1 MTTLYKRDKKGK
13 VRAWTIEH
21 DAVSYWTI
29 SGIYPDGKMTKT
41 APTFVERKN
50 VGKANETSLE
60 QQVLN
65 EVASKIQYQI
75 DQGFTYEIPSDEK
88 RFEVS
93 LANKYQDRLEKGK
106 LDFPYICEAKLD
118 GIRATLQLIEGKVV
132 MKSRKGKEFVACPH
146 IAKNEFVKKFFETYP
161 DAILDGELYNHEL
174 KDDFNKIVSLVK
186 KTKPKPEDLEEST
199 KLVQYHCF
207 DSYYPSEPQLLYID
221 RKIKVLDILENLYKD
236 TLHLWEEGIEQPE
249 HIFPHEKY
257 GHSEGFAAWNYGWDN
272 VRLVG
277 CSHVCYNANELE
289 FPFKCEF
296 TMVSVENHVE
306 KEIELFTSQ
315 GYEGIM
321 LKKDVPYFFGRSSD
335 MLKYKKFFDK
345 EYRIIDF
352 EEGNGNLVGIAA
364 AVICETEDGQTF
376 KAGVMG
382 TQDYARDLFSFK
394 DLYKGKMAT
403 IVYQALTPM
412 KDGKGGVPRF
422 GKMREIRNYE

>member
-29 SGIYPDGKMTKT
+29 SGIHPDGKMTKT
-41 APTFVERKN
+41 APTFVEQKN

-60 QQVLN
+60 QQVLL

-75 DQGFTYEIPSDEK
+75 DQGFTYEIPSEEK

-93 LANKYQDRLEKGK
+93 LVNKYQDRIEKNK
-106 LDFPYICEAKLD
+106 LDFPYFVEPKLD
-118 GIRATLQLIEGKVV
+118 GVRCYIKMVDGVIR
-132 MKSRKGKEFVACPH
+132 MFSRKHKEFVACPH
-146 IAKNEFVKKFFETYP
+146 IATNEFVTKFFEMYP

-186 KTKPKPEDLEEST
+186 KSKPKAEDLEESA

-207 DSYYPSEPQLLYID
+207 DSYYPSEPELFYSK
-221 RKIKVLDILENLYKD
+221 RKERLGNLARK
-236 TLHLWEEGIEQPE
+236 
-249 HIFPHEKY
+249 
-257 GHSEGFAAWNYGWDN
+257 NGWMMKREDGTAVGCFN
-272 VRLVG
+272 LVG
-277 CSHVCYNANELE
+277 LELVHVFKDYYNLNEFLANSEKL
-289 FPFKCEF
+289 
-296 TMVSVENHVE
+296 VETCINFYVE
-306 KEIELFTSQ
+306 R

-321 LKKDVPYFFGRSSD
+321 LKKDVPYFFGRSFD

-345 EYRIIDF
+345 EFKIVDF

-382 TQDYARDLFSFK
+382 TQDYARDLFTNK

-403 IVYQALTPM
+403 VVYQALTPVQN
-412 KDGKGGVPRF
+412 GKGGVPRF

>member
-1 MTTLYKRDKKGK
+1 MVTLYKRDKKGK

-29 SGIYPDGKMTKT
+29 SGIHPDGKMTKT
-41 APTFVERKN
+41 APTFVEQKN

-65 EVASKIQYQI
+65 EVASKVQYQI
-75 DQGFTYEIPSDEK
+75 DQGFTYDIPSEEK

-93 LANKYQDRLEKGK
+93 LANKYQDRIEKNK
-106 LDFPYICEAKLD
+106 LDFPYIVEPKLD
-118 GIRATLQLIEGKVV
+118 GVRCYIKMVDGVIR
-132 MKSRKGKEFVACPH
+132 MFSRKHKEFVACPH
-146 IAKNEFVKKFFETYP
+146 IAANEFVTKFFEMYP
-161 DAILDGELYNHEL
+161 DAILDGELYNHDL

-186 KTKPKPEDLEEST
+186 KTKPKVEDLEESA

-207 DSYYPSEPQLLYID
+207 DSYYPSEPQMLYTERKTRLLNIFEQNGW
-221 RKIKVLDILENLYKD
+221 VGHHLDDVNKD
-236 TLHLWEEGIEQPE
+236 S
-249 HIFPHEKY
+249 FY
-257 GHSEGFAAWNYGWDN
+257 
-272 VRLVG
+272 LVG
-277 CSHVCYNANELE
+277 LTWIHYFGRGWKLESWTVDSESLVELSIE
-289 FPFKCEF
+289 K
-296 TMVSVENHVE
+296 TVER
-306 KEIELFTSQ
+306 

-321 LKKDVPYFFGRSSD
+321 LKKDVPYFFGRSFD

-345 EYRIIDF
+345 EFKIVDF

-382 TQDYARDLFSFK
+382 TQDYARDLFTNK

-403 IVYQALTPM
+403 IVYQALTPVQN
-412 KDGKGGVPRF
+412 GKGGVPRF

>member
-1 MTTLYKRDKKGK
+1 MVTLYKRDKKGK

-41 APTFVERKN
+41 APTFVEQKN

-75 DQGFTYEIPSDEK
+75 DQGFTYEIPTEEK

-93 LANKYQDRLEKGK
+93 LANKYQDRIEKNK
-106 LDFPYICEAKLD
+106 VDFPYIVEPKLD
-118 GIRATLQLIEGKVV
+118 GVRCYIKMVDGDIR
-132 MKSRKGKEFVACPH
+132 MFSRKHKEFKSVPH
-146 IAKNEFVKKFFETYP
+146 LTENRFIIEFFKKYP
-161 DAILDGELYNHEL
+161 DAILDGELYNHDL

-186 KTKPKPEDLEEST
+186 KTKPTAADLEES
-199 KLVQYHCF
+199 KKIVEYHCF
-207 DSYYPSEPQLLYID
+207 DSYYPSEPQLKYVE
-221 RKIKVLDILENLYKD
+221 RKVRVGEIISDIRGTDILFKE
-236 TLHLWEEGIEQPE
+236 TVVTCEEVKIVGLFFIQQ
-249 HIFPHEKY
+249 K
-257 GHSEGFAAWNYGWDN
+257 SNNQYGWWLN
-272 VRLVG
+272 VVQTEEKTDD
-277 CSHVCYNANELE
+277 YI
-289 FPFKCEF
+289 
-296 TMVSVENHVE
+296 ENQL
-306 KEIELFTSQ
+306 KF

-321 LKKDVPYFFGRSSD
+321 LKKDVPYFFGRSFD

-345 EYRIIDF
+345 EFKIVDF

-382 TQDYARDLFSFK
+382 TQDYARDLFTNK

-403 IVYQALTPM
+403 IAYQALTPM

>member
-1 MTTLYKRDKKGK
+1 MVTLYKRDKKGK

-29 SGIYPDGKMTKT
+29 SGIHPDGKMTKT
-41 APTFVERKN
+41 APTFVEQKN

-75 DQGFTYEIPSDEK
+75 DQGFTYDIPTEEK

-93 LANKYQDRLEKGK
+93 LANKYQDRIEKNK
-106 LDFPYICEAKLD
+106 LDFPYIVEPKLD
-118 GIRATLQLIEGKVV
+118 GVRCYIKMVDGVIR
-132 MKSRKGKEFVACPH
+132 MFSRKHKEFVACPH
-146 IAKNEFVKKFFETYP
+146 IAKNEFVQKFFEMYP

-186 KTKPKPEDLEEST
+186 KTKPKTEDLEESA

-207 DSYYPSEPQLLYID
+207 DSYYPSEPHLTYKE
-221 RKIKVLDILENLYKD
+221 RKERVASLIITLPYYFEGCVEVVGAYYKLTDDVTFIEVANDEEVEEMILNF
-236 TLHLWEEGIEQPE
+236 I
-249 HIFPHEKY
+249 
-257 GHSEGFAAWNYGWDN
+257 SE
-272 VRLVG
+272 
-277 CSHVCYNANELE
+277 
-289 FPFKCEF
+289 
-296 TMVSVENHVE
+296 
-306 KEIELFTSQ
+306 

-321 LKKDVPYFFGRSSD
+321 LKKDVPYFFGRSFD

-345 EYRIIDF
+345 EFKIVDF

>member
-21 DAVSYWTI
+21 DDVSYWTI
-29 SGIYPDGKMTKT
+29 SGIHPDGKMTKT
-41 APTFVERKN
+41 APTFVEQKN

-75 DQGFTYEIPSDEK
+75 DQGFTYEIPTEEK

-93 LANKYQDRLEKGK
+93 LANKYQDRQEKGK
-106 LDFPYICEAKLD
+106 LDFPYFVEPKLD
-118 GIRATLQLIEGKVV
+118 GVRCYIKMVDGVIR
-132 MKSRKGKEFVACPH
+132 MFSRKHKEFVSCPH
-146 IAKNEFVKKFFETYP
+146 IVTNEFVQKFFELYP
-161 DAILDGELYNHEL
+161 DAILDGELYNHGL

-186 KTKPKPEDLEEST
+186 KTKPKYEDLIESA

-207 DSYYPSEPQLLYID
+207 DSYYPSEPQLLYTE
-221 RKIKVLDILENLYKD
+221 RKTRLLDILKQNNWVNHHFDDVNKGCFY
-236 TLHLWEEGIEQPE
+236 
-249 HIFPHEKY
+249 
-257 GHSEGFAAWNYGWDN
+257 
-272 VRLVG
+272 LVG
-277 CSHVCYNANELE
+277 VGWVHYFGGGWKLQLPFETTLE
-289 FPFKCEF
+289 H
-296 TMVSVENHVE
+296 T
-306 KEIELFTSQ
+306 IELSIKRCVEL

-321 LKKDVPYFFGRSSD
+321 LKKDVPYFFGRSFD

-345 EYRIIDF
+345 EFKIVDF

>member
-1 MTTLYKRDKKGK
+1 MVTLYKRDKKGK

-29 SGIYPDGKMTKT
+29 SGIHPDGKMTKT
-41 APTFVERKN
+41 APTFVEQKN
-50 VGKANETSLE
+50 VGKANETSIE

-75 DQGFTYEIPSDEK
+75 DQGFTYEIPSEEK

-93 LANKYQDRLEKGK
+93 LANKYQDRIEKNK
-106 LDFPYICEAKLD
+106 LDFPYIVEPKLD
-118 GIRATLQLIEGKVV
+118 GVRCYIKMVDGDIR
-132 MKSRKGKEFVACPH
+132 MFSRKHKEFVSCPH
-146 IAKNEFVKKFFETYP
+146 IKENEFVQKFFEMYP

-186 KTKPKPEDLEEST
+186 KSKPKPEDLEESA

-207 DSYYPSEPQLLYID
+207 DSYYPSEPQLNYWD
-221 RKIKVLDILENLYKD
+221 RKFRIADLIWENNLVKHNSFENDYWNKVRSDNVTIV
-236 TLHLWEEGIEQPE
+236 GIERAPHGANQPWTWNLRWITGYASNE
-249 HIFPHEKY
+249 EAVEGHIKAIT
-257 GHSEGFAAWNYGWDN
+257 SE
-272 VRLVG
+272 
-277 CSHVCYNANELE
+277 
-289 FPFKCEF
+289 
-296 TMVSVENHVE
+296 
-306 KEIELFTSQ
+306 

-321 LKKDVPYFFGRSSD
+321 LKKDVPYFFGRSFD

-345 EYRIIDF
+345 EFKIVDF

-382 TQDYARDLFSFK
+382 TQDYARDLFTDK

>member
-1 MTTLYKRDKKGK
+1 MVTLYKRDKKGK
-13 VRAWTIEH
+13 VRSWTIEH

-41 APTFVERKN
+41 APTFVEQKN

-75 DQGFTYEIPSDEK
+75 DQGFTYDIPTEEK

-93 LANKYQDRLEKGK
+93 LANKYQDRIEKNK
-106 LDFPYICEAKLD
+106 LDFPYIVEPKLD
-118 GIRATLQLIEGKVV
+118 GVRCYIKMVDGDIR
-132 MKSRKGKEFVACPH
+132 MFSRKHKEFVACPH
-146 IAKNEFVKKFFETYP
+146 IAKNEFVQKFFEIYP
-161 DAILDGELYNHEL
+161 DAILDGELYNHDL

-186 KTKPKPEDLEEST
+186 KTKPKTEDLVESA

-207 DSYYPSEPQLLYID
+207 DSYYPSEPQLLYTE
-221 RKIKVLDILENLYKD
+221 RKTRLMNILQQNNWVGHHLDDVNKD
-236 TLHLWEEGIEQPE
+236 S
-249 HIFPHEKY
+249 FY
-257 GHSEGFAAWNYGWDN
+257 
-272 VRLVG
+272 LVG
-277 CSHVCYNANELE
+277 VGWVHYFLGGWKLE
-289 FPFKCEF
+289 SSYDVNSE
-296 TMVSVENHVE
+296 TLVEHY
-306 KEIELFTSQ
+306 IETTVNR

-321 LKKDVPYFFGRSSD
+321 LKKDVPYFFGRSFD

-345 EYRIIDF
+345 EYRIVDF

-382 TQDYARDLFSFK
+382 TQDYARDLFTNK

>member
-1 MTTLYKRDKKGK
+1 MYNRFMVTLYKRDKKGK

-21 DAVSYWTI
+21 DDKSYWTI

-41 APTFVERKN
+41 APTFVEQKN

-75 DQGFTYEIPSDEK
+75 DQGFTYDIPTEEK

-93 LANKYQDRLEKGK
+93 LANKYQDRHEKGK
-106 LDFPYICEAKLD
+106 LDFPYIVEPKLD
-118 GIRATLQLIEGKVV
+118 GVRCYIKMVDGDIR
-132 MKSRKGKEFVACPH
+132 MFSRKHKEFVACPH

-161 DAILDGELYNHEL
+161 DAILDGELYNHDL

-186 KTKPKPEDLEEST
+186 KSKPKTEDLEESA

-207 DSYYPSEPQLLYID
+207 DSYYSSEPQLTYTQRKMRLMNLLGYEEDGYLTDSED
-221 RKIKVLDILENLYKD
+221 RWGDNKFVFYDNFVIVGVDWAFYLNRGWKAHQSIADK
-236 TLHLWEEGIEQPE
+236 EE
-249 HIFPHEKY
+249 
-257 GHSEGFAAWNYGWDN
+257 
-272 VRLVG
+272 
-277 CSHVCYNANELE
+277 
-289 FPFKCEF
+289 
-296 TMVSVENHVE
+296 HVE
-306 KEIELFTSQ
+306 HWIRKFTSE

-321 LKKDVPYFFGRSSD
+321 LKKDVPYFFGRSFD

-345 EYRIIDF
+345 EFKIVDF

-382 TQDYARDLFSFK
+382 TQDYARDLFTNK

>member
-1 MTTLYKRDKKGK
+1 MVTLYKRDKKGK

-29 SGIYPDGKMTKT
+29 SGIHPDGKMTKT
-41 APTFVERKN
+41 APTFVEQKN

-75 DQGFTYEIPSDEK
+75 DQGFTYEIPTEEK

-93 LANKYQDRLEKGK
+93 LANKYQDRIEKNKLE
-106 LDFPYICEAKLD
+106 FPYIVEPKLD
-118 GIRATLQLIEGKVV
+118 GVRCYIKMVDGDIR
-132 MKSRKGKEFVACPH
+132 MFSRKHKEFVACPH
-146 IAKNEFVKKFFETYP
+146 IVANDFVQKFFEMYP
-161 DAILDGELYNHEL
+161 DAILDGELYNHDL

-186 KTKPKPEDLEEST
+186 KSKPKTEDLEESA

-207 DSYYPSEPQLLYID
+207 DSYYPSEPQLIYSK
-221 RKIKVLDILENLYKD
+221 RKERLGNLARK
-236 TLHLWEEGIEQPE
+236 
-249 HIFPHEKY
+249 
-257 GHSEGFAAWNYGWDN
+257 NGWMTKREDGTAVGCFN
-272 VRLVG
+272 LVG
-277 CSHVCYNANELE
+277 LELVHVFKDYYNLNEFLANNEKL
-289 FPFKCEF
+289 
-296 TMVSVENHVE
+296 VETCINFYVE
-306 KEIELFTSQ
+306 R

-321 LKKDVPYFFGRSSD
+321 LKKDVPYFFGRSFD

-345 EYRIIDF
+345 EFKIVDF

-382 TQDYARDLFSFK
+382 IQDYARDLFTNK
-394 DLYKGKMAT
+394 ELYKGKMAT

>member
-1 MTTLYKRDKKGK
+1 MKVDLFKRDKSGK
-13 VRAWTIEH
+13 VRIWSIDH
-21 DAVSYWTI
+21 DNVSYWTT
-29 SGIYPDGKMTKT
+29 SGIYPDGKMQKT
-41 APTFVERKN
+41 APTFVEQKN
-50 VGKANETSLE
+50 VGKSNETSLE

-65 EVASKIQYQI
+65 EVSSKIQHQI
-75 DQGFTYEIPSDEK
+75 DLGFIYEIPDEEK

-93 LANKYQDRLEKGK
+93 LANKYQDRVEKNK
-106 LDFPYICEAKLD
+106 LDFPYIVEPKLD
-118 GIRATLQLIEGKVV
+118 GIRCYLKNCDGIIR
-132 MKSRKGKEFVACPH
+132 MFSRKHKEFVACPH
-146 IAKNEFVKKFFETYP
+146 IVANEFVQKFFEMYP
-161 DAILDGELYNHEL
+161 DAILDGELYNHVL

-186 KTKPKPEDLEEST
+186 KSKPKAEDLEESA

-207 DSYYPSEPQLLYID
+207 DSYYPSEPQMKYWD
-221 RKIKVLDILENLYKD
+221 RKVRIADFIWENDLIKHNSFENYY
-236 TLHLWEEGIEQPE
+236 WEKVRCDNVTIVGIERAPHGVNQP
-249 HIFPHEKY
+249 
-257 GHSEGFAAWNYGWDN
+257 WTWDLKW
-272 VRLVG
+272 VFG
-277 CSHVCYNANELE
+277 YADSKEA
-289 FPFKCEF
+289 
-296 TMVSVENHVE
+296 VENHI
-306 KEIELFTSQ
+306 KDTTSK

-321 LKKDVPYFFGRSSD
+321 LKKDVPYFFGRSFD

-345 EYRIIDF
+345 EYRIVDF

-382 TQDYARDLFSFK
+382 TQDYARDLFTNK

>member
-29 SGIYPDGKMTKT
+29 SGIHPDGKMTKT
-41 APTFVERKN
+41 APTFVEQKN

-65 EVASKIQYQI
+65 EVASKVQYQI
-75 DQGFTYEIPSDEK
+75 DQGFTYDIPSEEK

-93 LANKYQDRLEKGK
+93 LANKYQDRIEKNK
-106 LDFPYICEAKLD
+106 LDFPYIVEPKLD
-118 GIRATLQLIEGKVV
+118 GVRCYIKMVDGVIR
-132 MKSRKGKEFVACPH
+132 MFSRKHKEFVACPH
-146 IAKNEFVKKFFETYP
+146 IAANEFVTKFFEMYP
-161 DAILDGELYNHEL
+161 DAILDGELYNHDL

-186 KTKPKPEDLEEST
+186 KTKPKVEDLEESA

-207 DSYYPSEPQLLYID
+207 DSYYPSEPQMLYTERKTRLLNIFEQNGW
-221 RKIKVLDILENLYKD
+221 VGHHLDDVNKD
-236 TLHLWEEGIEQPE
+236 S
-249 HIFPHEKY
+249 FY
-257 GHSEGFAAWNYGWDN
+257 
-272 VRLVG
+272 LVG
-277 CSHVCYNANELE
+277 LTWIHYFGRGWKLESWTVDSESLVELSIE
-289 FPFKCEF
+289 K
-296 TMVSVENHVE
+296 TVER
-306 KEIELFTSQ
+306 

-321 LKKDVPYFFGRSSD
+321 LKKDVPYFFGRSFD

-345 EYRIIDF
+345 EFKIVDF

-382 TQDYARDLFSFK
+382 TQDYARDLFTNK

-403 IVYQALTPM
+403 IVYQALTPVQN
-412 KDGKGGVPRF
+412 GKGGVPRF

>member
-1 MTTLYKRDKKGK
+1 MKTSLYKRDKHN
-13 VRAWTIEH
+13 RIRIWTIEH

-41 APTFVERKN
+41 APTFVEQKN

-65 EVASKIQYQI
+65 EIASKVQYQI
-75 DQGFTYEIPSDEK
+75 DQGFTYEIPSEEK

-93 LANKYQDRLEKGK
+93 LANKYQDRIEKNK
-106 LDFPYICEAKLD
+106 LDFPYIVEPKHD
-118 GIRATLQLIEGKVV
+118 GVRCYIKMVDGDIR
-132 MKSRKGKEFVACPH
+132 MFSRKHKEFVACPH
-146 IAKNEFVKKFFETYP
+146 IATNEFVKKFFEMYP

-186 KTKPKPEDLEEST
+186 KTKPKAEDLEESAR
-199 KLVQYHCF
+199 LVQYHCF
-207 DSYYPSEPQLLYID
+207 DSYYPSESELSYKE
-221 RKIKVLDILENLYKD
+221 RKERLASLIITLPYYFEGCVEIVGAHYKLTDEVTFVEVYNEEEVEDMILN
-236 TLHLWEEGIEQPE
+236 
-249 HIFPHEKY
+249 
-257 GHSEGFAAWNYGWDN
+257 
-272 VRLVG
+272 
-277 CSHVCYNANELE
+277 
-289 FPFKCEF
+289 
-296 TMVSVENHVE
+296 
-306 KEIELFTSQ
+306 FTSD

-321 LKKDVPYFFGRSSD
+321 LKKDVPYFFGRSFD

-345 EYRIIDF
+345 EYRIVDF

-382 TQDYARDLFSFK
+382 TQDYARDLFTNK

>member
-1 MTTLYKRDKKGK
+1 MVTLYKRDKKGK

-41 APTFVERKN
+41 APTFVEQKN

-75 DQGFTYEIPSDEK
+75 DQGFTYEIPTEEK

-93 LANKYQDRLEKGK
+93 LANKYQDRIEKNK
-106 LDFPYICEAKLD
+106 LDFPYIVEPKLD
-118 GIRATLQLIEGKVV
+118 GVRCYIKMVDGDIR
-132 MKSRKGKEFVACPH
+132 MFSRKHKEFKSVPH
-146 IAKNEFVKKFFETYP
+146 LTENRFIIEFFKKYP
-161 DAILDGELYNHEL
+161 DAILDGELYNHSL

-186 KTKPKPEDLEEST
+186 KTKPTAADLEES
-199 KLVQYHCF
+199 KKIVEYHCF
-207 DSYYPSEPQLLYID
+207 DSYYPSEPQLKYVE
-221 RKIKVLDILENLYKD
+221 RKVRVGEIISDIRGTDILFKE
-236 TLHLWEEGIEQPE
+236 TVVTCEEVKIVGLFFIQQ
-249 HIFPHEKY
+249 K
-257 GHSEGFAAWNYGWDN
+257 SNNQYGWWLNIVQTEEKTDE
-272 VRLVG
+272 
-277 CSHVCYNANELE
+277 YI
-289 FPFKCEF
+289 
-296 TMVSVENHVE
+296 ENQL
-306 KEIELFTSQ
+306 KF

-321 LKKDVPYFFGRSSD
+321 LKKDVPYFFGRSFD

-345 EYRIIDF
+345 EFKIVDF

-382 TQDYARDLFSFK
+382 TQDYARDLFTNK

-403 IVYQALTPM
+403 IVYQALTPVQN
-412 KDGKGGVPRF
+412 GKGGVPRF